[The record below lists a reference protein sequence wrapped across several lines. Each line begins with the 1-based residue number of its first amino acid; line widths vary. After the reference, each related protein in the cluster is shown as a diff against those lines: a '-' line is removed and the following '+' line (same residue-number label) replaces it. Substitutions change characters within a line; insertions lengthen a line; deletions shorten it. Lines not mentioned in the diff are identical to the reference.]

1 MSKEKNYL
9 IVSHQEPML
18 PTPIPRSPMS
28 KQGIVMGMRPSFTM
42 LKDTLAPTSITSS
55 RVIWAAT
62 VTRAPVWT
70 QIGKGAMPNRSR
82 VNGSGLPSDKLN
94 YYLEACLE
102 FCIVL

>member
-94 YYLEACLE
+94 L
-102 FCIVL
+102 IDIWRHV

>member
-1 MSKEKNYL
+1 MAN
-9 IVSHQEPML
+9 
-18 PTPIPRSPMS
+18 R
-28 KQGIVMGMRPSFTM
+28 GIFMGMRPSFTM

-82 VNGSGLPSDKLN
+82 VNGSGLPSQKPHSTCVRICVVVGVGTVAVVAGVGTVVVVAGVD
-94 YYLEACLE
+94 
-102 FCIVL
+102 V

>member
-1 MSKEKNYL
+1 
-9 IVSHQEPML
+9 ML
-18 PTPIPRSPMS
+18 IPRSLMS

-82 VNGSGLPSDKLN
+82 VNGSGLPSDKLFEGMFRI
-94 YYLEACLE
+94 LDCLVWHQKL
-102 FCIVL
+102 INTSG

>member
-1 MSKEKNYL
+1 ML
-9 IVSHQEPML
+9 PML
-18 PTPIPRSPMS
+18 IPRSLMS
-28 KQGIVMGMRPSFTM
+28 KQGMVMGMRPSFTM

-94 YYLEACLE
+94 LIDMLNVDAYLE
-102 FCIVL
+102 FCIDLCGIRSWLTH